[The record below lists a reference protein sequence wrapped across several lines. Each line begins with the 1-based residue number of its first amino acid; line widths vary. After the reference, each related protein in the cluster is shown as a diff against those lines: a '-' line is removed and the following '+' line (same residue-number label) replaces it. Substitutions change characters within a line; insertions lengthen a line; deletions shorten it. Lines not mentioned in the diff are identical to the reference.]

1 MLRKLAL
8 FLSLLLPLNV
18 AIAQET
24 PQGPNFGPSDIS
36 PTGSMIIN
44 LSCYNFLE
52 LKQKV
57 EKDHEEIPFL
67 SSEGVSVTMNMV
79 IKQFQ
84 MAPHKMYIF
93 ANPKTYNY
101 TLVFRMNDQIGCIVS
116 SGGNMGPVIQETPL

>member
-1 MLRKLAL
+1 
-8 FLSLLLPLNV
+8 
-18 AIAQET
+18 
-24 PQGPNFGPSDIS
+24 
-36 PTGSMIIN
+36 MIIN
-44 LSCYNFLE
+44 LSCYDFLE

-67 SSEGVSVTMNMV
+67 SSEGVSVTMNMLA
-79 IKQFQ
+79 KRFE

-101 TLVFRMNDQIGCIVS
+101 TLVFRMNDQIGCIVA

>member
-8 FLSLLLPLNV
+8 SLSLLLPLNV

-24 PQGPNFGPSDIS
+24 PQGPNFGPADIS
-36 PTGSMIIN
+36 PTGSMILN
-44 LSCYNFLE
+44 LSCYDFLE
-52 LKQKV
+52 LKKKMENEHQ
-57 EKDHEEIPFL
+57 EIPFI
-67 SSEGVSVTMNMV
+67 SSEGISLTMNMV

-101 TLVFRMNDQIGCIVS
+101 TLVFRMNAQIGCIVS
-116 SGGNMGPVIQETPL
+116 SGGMLGPVIQETPL